1 MTRTSKIAIVL
12 AGFALA
18 LGGTTAALAQMDAEV
33 EAAIASGAVG
43 EQADGYLG
51 FPKPPATSLKAKVDA
66 INIKR
71 REGYT
76 QVAQAK
82 NVPIEAFA
90 ASIGCKTLAG
100 LRSGRSYS
108 VAKGVWA
115 TKGAAPITLPSQ
127 CGG

>member
-1 MTRTSKIAIVL
+1 MTWKSSIALAL

-18 LGGTTAALAQMDAEV
+18 LSTASVALAQDAAV
-33 EAAIASGAVG
+33 DSALSSGIVG

-51 FPKPPATSLKAKVDA
+51 FAKAPPADIKAKVDA

-71 REGYT
+71 REAYT

-90 ASIGCKTLAG
+90 ASIGCTTLSG
-100 LRSGRSYS
+100 LRTGRSYS

-115 TKGAAPITLPSQ
+115 IKGAAPVTLPPQ

>member
-1 MTRTSKIAIVL
+1 MTRITRL
-12 AGFALA
+12 AATAAAGLA
-18 LGGTTAALAQMDAEV
+18 LLCAAVPALAQMDGQV
-33 EAAIASGAVG
+33 EAALSSGAIG

-51 FPKPPATSLKAKVDA
+51 FVRAPAPDLKAKVDA

-76 QVAQAK
+76 QVAQSK

-90 ASIGCKTLAG
+90 ASIGCHSLSV
-100 LRSGRSYS
+100 LRPGRAYS

-115 TKGAAPITLPSQ
+115 VKTDAPITLPAQ
-127 CGG
+127 CGS

>member
-1 MTRTSKIAIVL
+1 MIRIARITL
-12 AGFALA
+12 AASAWLA
-18 LGGTTAALAQMDAEV
+18 LVIAAPVSAQMDAEI
-33 EAAIASGAVG
+33 EAALNAGAVG

-51 FPKPPATSLKAKVDA
+51 FVKAPSVGVKAKVDA

-76 QVAQAK
+76 QVAQTK

-90 ASIGCKTLAG
+90 VSIGCKTLG
-100 LRSGRSYS
+100 SLRPGRAYS
-108 VAKGVWA
+108 IARGVWA
-115 TKGAAPITLPSQ
+115 IKTAAPITLPNQ

>member
-12 AGFALA
+12 AGLGLA
-18 LGGTTAALAQMDAEV
+18 LGGATIAYAQMDAEV
-33 EAAIASGAVG
+33 EAAIASGVVG

-51 FPKPPATSLKAKVDA
+51 FPKPPSPQLKAHVDE

-100 LRSGRSYS
+100 LKGGRTYS

-115 TKGAAPITLPSQ
+115 TKGAQPITLPGQ

>member
-1 MTRTSKIAIVL
+1 MTRRSKIALML
-12 AGFALA
+12 AGLALA
-18 LGGTTAALAQMDAEV
+18 MGSAAPALAQMDGEV
-33 EAAIASGAVG
+33 EAALAAGAVG

-51 FPKPPATSLKAKVDA
+51 FARAPNGGLRAKVEA

-76 QVAQAK
+76 QVAQTR

-90 ASIGCKTLAG
+90 ASIGCKTLGSLRAG
-100 LRSGRSYS
+100 RAYS
-108 VAKGVWA
+108 VAPGVWA
-115 TKGAAPITLPSQ
+115 TKGTAPVTLPPQ